1 MVSGKKKSHIG
12 WIIAVILAI
21 FWLLVAF
28 VPFMFMVLTG
38 FKEKLEVILGGALA
52 FPKSLYLDNYI
63 SIITDLAFWNYFKNS
78 VIVLIL
84 ALFFL
89 LL

>member
-38 FKEKLEVILGGALA
+38 FKEEEWEEKL
-52 FPKSLYLDNYI
+52 K
-63 SIITDLAFWNYFKNS
+63 
-78 VIVLIL
+78 
-84 ALFFL
+84 
-89 LL
+89 